1 MSYNSEDYFLSSEF
15 KSVLKR
21 FAEAEA
27 NGTYAMLDSDELV
40 DVAEYYY
47 NNGNVK
53 YALDIIETA
62 LSVYPG
68 SAAPLLFKARI
79 ALIEHHDSQT
89 AEMYTEQI
97 TDKLDVDYHYMKAEI
112 MLADG
117 HADMADEYL
126 EAKFDEIDEDEQ
138 DYFAI
143 DVAALFIDYSDIA
156 RGGKWLERSNDTNS
170 ADYKEQK
177 ARIMLEKGNYEKSEE
192 LYNELIDENPY
203 STQYWNSIASS
214 QFFNNKIEESIRSSE
229 YSIAINPNNVSALLN
244 KANGLYNLGNY
255 EEALKFYL
263 RYNKLC
269 PNDEYGEMLIGFCY
283 LLFDKYEEAIRHFE
297 KSEALSDHKSPNL
310 VDIYKDWAFALC
322 RLGRMD
328 ECMAVLDKASL
339 LDCDQ
344 NEMLVYKGSLLL
356 GTGHHEEAKEYFI
369 RAIKSSGYSPK
380 VFMNIATIVYES
392 GDIEVSY
399 NMFKTLFSANA
410 GWTNGY
416 AYFAACCYDLD
427 KQHEFLDSLEKAV
440 RYSPKEAERLLGKL
454 FPEGMKPKDYY
465 NYMLYKLGD
474 K

>member
-1 MSYNSEDYFLSSEF
+1 MSYNSEDYFLSNEF
-15 KSVLKR
+15 KSVLNR
-21 FAEAEA
+21 FKEAEA
-27 NGTYAMLDSDELV
+27 NGTYAMLDSDELA

-47 NNGNVK
+47 NNGNVN

-68 SAAPLLFKARI
+68 STAPLLFKARI
-79 ALIEHHDSQT
+79 MLIDNHDSPK

-97 TDKLDVDYHYMKAEI
+97 ADKSDLDYHYMKAEI

-117 HADMADEYL
+117 HADRADEYL
-126 EAKFDEIDEDEQ
+126 EAKFEEVDEEDLN
-138 DYFAI
+138 YFAI
-143 DVAALFIDYSDIA
+143 DSAELFIDYGDIA
-156 RGGKWLERSNDTNS
+156 RGGKWLDRSTETDS
-170 ADYKEQK
+170 AEYKEQK

-203 STQYWNSIASS
+203 STQYWNSLASS
-214 QFFNNKIEESIRSSE
+214 QFFRNNIEESIRSSE

-283 LLFDKYEEAIRHFE
+283 MLLDDYEEAIRHFE
-297 KSEALSDHKSPNL
+297 KSEALSDPQSPNL

-322 RLGRMD
+322 RLGRMK
-328 ECMAVLDKASL
+328 ECLAVLDKASL

-356 GTGHHEEAKEYFI
+356 GCGYHEEAKKYFI
-369 RAIKSSGYSPK
+369 RAIKDSGYSPK
-380 VFMNIATIVYES
+380 VFMDIATIVYES
-392 GDIEVSY
+392 GDIEVAY
-399 NMFKTLFSANA
+399 KMFKALFSSHVN
-410 GWTNGY
+410 WTDGY
-416 AYFAACCYDLD
+416 AYLAACCYDLG
-427 KQHEFLDSLEKAV
+427 KQHEFLENLEKAV
-440 RYSPKEAERLLGKL
+440 EYSPKEAKLLLGKL
-454 FPEGMKPKDYY
+454 FPDGMEPKDYY